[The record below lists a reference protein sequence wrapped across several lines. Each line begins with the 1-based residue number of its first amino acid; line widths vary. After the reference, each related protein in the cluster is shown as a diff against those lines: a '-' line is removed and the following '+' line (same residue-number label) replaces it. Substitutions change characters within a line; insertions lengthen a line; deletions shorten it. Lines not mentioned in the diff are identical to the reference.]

1 LTCPRI
7 EAVTW
12 AQRAASA
19 AVGVVKTAPGVWLR
33 LLPSRWVFGLIYRAN
48 AWGGVES
55 RSGPAS
61 DRASTAALR
70 GLLPG
75 LVRDLGA
82 RTFLDIPC
90 GDFESM
96 HDVDLGVEAYIGAD
110 LVPAIVRRNRA
121 RWGGAGRT
129 FVRLDI
135 RRSALPAVDVV
146 FCRDLLIHLSNADA
160 AWALGNVAASGS
172 RYLVTTTF
180 PGLAANADILTGR
193 YRPINLER
201 PPFSLPP
208 PLRLEA
214 EHSLPAFPDRSLGVW
229 RIAELPR
236 AGRARRRSG
245 APAPPVR

>member
-1 LTCPRI
+1 
-7 EAVTW
+7 VTSARARSW
-12 AQRAASA
+12 TSRAAIS
-19 AVGVVKTAPGVWLR
+19 
-33 LLPSRWVFGLIYRAN
+33 
-48 AWGGVES
+48 
-55 RSGPAS
+55 
-61 DRASTAALR
+61 
-70 GLLPG
+70 
-75 LVRDLGA
+75 
-82 RTFLDIPC
+82 
-90 GDFESM
+90 
-96 HDVDLGVEAYIGAD
+96 
-110 LVPAIVRRNRA
+110 
-121 RWGGAGRT
+121 